1 VGRGAALPALLG
13 RVLDV
18 LMSCASGS
26 AKMGRNGAAAP
37 DMTSSFPYEDRGLD
51 WQGRELWAFKIN
63 WQAIGRQKS
72 EQQTVGMVRNCK

>member
-1 VGRGAALPALLG
+1 MPALLG

-51 WQGRELWAFKIN
+51 WQGRELWAFTRS
-63 WQAIGRQKS
+63 IGRQLAGKKVNS
-72 EQQTVGMVRNCK
+72 PQTVPLS